1 MVPPFPVVAKM
12 LEKFDLLAFSS
23 QAAATVITDP
33 TLTTA
38 ELNFDS
44 EISNFPPLTAQ
55 NRKLIVAP
63 ADEGTN
69 SQLVTVRVDPVQ
81 LNSDVC
87 VVPSDTPTTNFSWL
101 NKDV

>member
-1 MVPPFPVVAKM
+1 MFV
-12 LEKFDLLAFSS
+12 KFVLLAVSS
-23 QAAATVITDP
+23 QPAATVISDP

-55 NRKLIVAP
+55 NLKLMLSP
-63 ADEGTN
+63 SDEGTN
-69 SQLVTVRVDPVQ
+69 SQLVTLRVDPVQ

-87 VVPSDTPTTNFSWL
+87 DTPREVPTANFSLL
-101 NKDV
+101 NDDV